1 MLSCLT
7 RLMGVEDKQFELCFV
22 VKRRTGWFGVL
33 ISLVG
38 EDFVTA
44 FL

>member
-7 RLMGVEDKQFELCFV
+7 RLMGVEDRQFELCFV
-22 VKRRTGWFGVL
+22 VKRTGWFGVL
-33 ISLVG
+33 MSLAG
-38 EDFVTA
+38 EDFATA

>member
-1 MLSCLT
+1 MLSYLT
-7 RLMGVEDKQFELCFV
+7 RLMGVEDRQFELCFI
-22 VKRRTGWFGVL
+22 VKRRIGWFGVL

-38 EDFVTA
+38 EDFVMV